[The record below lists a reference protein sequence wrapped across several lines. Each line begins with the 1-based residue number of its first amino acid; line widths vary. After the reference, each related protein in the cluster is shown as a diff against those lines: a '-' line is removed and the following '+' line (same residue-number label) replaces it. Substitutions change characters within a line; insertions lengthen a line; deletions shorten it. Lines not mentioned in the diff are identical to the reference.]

1 MPSTGAAWLAGITP
15 GKGGCW
21 LVWTSQRPLLF
32 SQSPRENLLTK
43 AAGGSR
49 MPLQRLLSNEPF
61 DPDDIARLTSAYEAA
76 LQLLRLT
83 DRNEPVAEIIAAKII
98 VIYRTGVHDPA
109 HICARA
115 IKELGIPIP
124 D

>member
-1 MPSTGAAWLAGITP
+1 LDLAAATFIFTVP
-15 GKGGCW
+15 A
-21 LVWTSQRPLLF
+21 
-32 SQSPRENLLTK
+32 REFANK
-43 AAGGSR
+43 SGWGSR

-98 VIYRTGVHDPA
+98 VVYRTGVHDPA
-109 HICARA
+109 HVCARA